1 MYYIIDRFEEEYA
14 VCENSE
20 TGEMENIEKTKI
32 PNDVKRGDVLVLIDG
47 EYILD
52 IYKTEERK
60 RIINNK
66 IKDLWKK

>member
-20 TGEMENIEKTKI
+20 TGKMENIEKNKI
-32 PNDVKRGDVLVLIDG
+32 PTEAKKGDVIVLIDG
-47 EYILD
+47 EYLLD

-60 RIINNK
+60 RIINSK
-66 IKDLWKK
+66 IKDLWE